1 MGFEI
6 WNHTTISILIT
17 LVVFFVIFYLYSDKI
32 ENYVLRNVILA
43 ATRLV
48 LVTQDTSDYIH
59 QLAWKKIIEL
69 IEQMDANDKPMPVEK
84 MFIIL
89 NEMLKTELEVLTG
102 NENSRVEMRTIQK
115 AISCVS
121 VWRFV
126 VYNEIVNG
134 KPVNIAPR
142 RFIRVIKA
150 NID

>member
-1 MGFEI
+1 MGFET
-6 WNHTTISILIT
+6 WDHTTISILFTMVIF
-17 LVVFFVIFYLYSDKI
+17 LGIFYLYSDKL

-48 LVTQDTSDYIH
+48 LVTQDTSDFVH

-69 IEQMDANDKPMPVEK
+69 IECMESNDKPIPVEK
-84 MFIIL
+84 IFIIL
-89 NEMLKTELEVLTG
+89 NEMLKTELEVVTG
-102 NENSRVEMRTIQK
+102 KDNARLEMRTVQK

-134 KPVNIAPR
+134 KPVTIAPR
-142 RFIRVIKA
+142 KFIKVIRS
-150 NID
+150 NLD